1 MNSHKRKNEP
11 VELTLYSNK
20 VSPGEWKSFFTTML
34 KWKVPGLDF
43 LDFTLLFP
51 LRACEVIFVKKANTI
66 RVFVRGNME
75 RIKKLGPL
83 IFPFRALEDR
93 KNISEI
99 VRGGFLF
106 GFYVIRDVDM
116 FQFMVKEQVQQLRIR
131 VVPFLG
137 KLIGFG
143 SVIEND
149 GRKKGVI
156 LLNPEKFME
165 IDMEKNPSFFMELL
179 DRPILKSVHMHSEQP
194 LFEIDEIKIGVE
206 NFDIFKHSLIAGM
219 SGTGKSKFIEMFVNS
234 ISGKGEDVRIVVVD
248 PHNEFSSKLKGEV
261 IDYKGKHIEP
271 LEIGGD
277 ASPMTTQ
284 LIVQLMISVIGESN
298 KYSERV
304 LFYAVYLLS
313 EINKLSLENINLL
326 LTDSAKRMEFASMA
340 ENDEIKRFFSVEFD
354 DIYMHHF
361 NSAVLP
367 ILNFISEYE
376 LYIGKKKNVV
386 SLMDMISRNKV
397 TIVSFDPQ
405 FFGRRMIKFLAG
417 AIIQQMYIF
426 AITHKLK
433 HKTLLVI
440 DEFPVVESLVVKNIL
455 SETRKFN
462 LYLYLSLQYLGQI
475 QKEILDSILT
485 NVYNVITFRLSKS
498 DAGYLSSLM
507 DLKVEEFF
515 KRRISPSELE
525 EEKRRIFIDLKVR
538 ECVIRL
544 FDGDKYM
551 IPMKVKTVDVG
562 KWRDGTYGSNVPKG
576 MLPEY
581 SRAEEAPFVPY
592 TDAVEEER
600 VGGKVYRMETEVR
613 MEGEQVAQRPGE
625 VGSGGG
631 AAESP
636 PMQEFRERAPMPP
649 DVPDLQRTVV
659 DSTGEEESAE
669 GGEGEAESTDGGEGG
684 GAGEEGEAGEE
695 SKEGEPAGEEGE
707 AAGGEREKEGEDS
720 PEEEAGGESPESGE
734 ESGGDAEREREGGKE
749 EDNDSAAEEKGEGEA
764 EEEGKGSG
772 DDDGWGEGG
781 EEERGERGGDEGS
794 EAREEPE
801 SEISAI
807 RDLKRRIAEREA
819 MARAAAGEPVA
830 EPAAEAPAEKK
841 AGAAPKRKAPA
852 RRKKAPAGKT
862 PAKKSRGKKGAGRN
876 AGKVKKA
883 GRGAAGGKSAGR
895 KGAARGGGKKG
906 NAPARRKAGKK
917 KR

>member
-1 MNSHKRKNEP
+1 MNSHKRRNEP

-20 VSPGEWKSFFTTML
+20 VSPGEWKSFLTTML

-51 LRACEVIFVKKANTI
+51 FRACEIIFVKKANTI
-66 RVFVRGNME
+66 RTFVKGERD

-83 IFPFRALEDR
+83 IFPFRAMDER
-93 KNISEI
+93 KNVSEI
-99 VRGGFLF
+99 IKGKIPF
-106 GFYVIRDVDM
+106 GLYILRDVDM
-116 FQFMVKEQVQQLRIR
+116 FSFMVKEQAQQIR
-131 VVPFLG
+131 VKVVPFFG
-137 KLIGFG
+137 KLFAFG
-143 SVIEND
+143 SVIEDD
-149 GRKKGVI
+149 GGKRLLI

-179 DRPILKSVHMHSEQP
+179 DRPILKSVHMHSELP

-219 SGTGKSKFIEMFVNS
+219 SGTGKSKFIEMFVKSVEN
-234 ISGKGEDVRIVVVD
+234 KHDDTRIVVID
-248 PHNEFSSKLKGEV
+248 PHNEFSSRLKGEV

-284 LIVQLMISVIGESN
+284 LIVQLMISVIGEAN

-313 EINKLSLENINLL
+313 EINQLSLENINLL

-386 SLMDMISRNKV
+386 SLMDSIRNNKV

-426 AITHKLK
+426 AITNKLNT
-433 HKTLLVI
+433 KTILLI

-485 NVYNVITFRLSKS
+485 NVYNVVTFRLSKS

-562 KWRDGTYGSNVPKG
+562 KWRDGTYHGHVPKKLLAQYEDAG
-576 MLPEY
+576 GEI
-581 SRAEEAPFVPY
+581 PFVPFS
-592 TDAVEEER
+592 EKQNEER
-600 VGGKVYRMETEVR
+600 TAGKVYRMETELR
-613 MEGEQVAQRPGE
+613 MEGETQAAPA
-625 VGSGGG
+625 SPFGG
-631 AAESP
+631 AGNGANEP
-636 PMQEFRERAPMPP
+636 APMQEFKEKAPMEP
-649 DVPDLQRTVV
+649 DMPDLQKTII
-659 DSTGEEESAE
+659 EEADEPSPSAAYESPSD
-669 GGEGEAESTDGGEGG
+669 EGESG
-684 GAGEEGEAGEE
+684 
-695 SKEGEPAGEEGE
+695 SY
-707 AAGGEREKEGEDS
+707 S
-720 PEEEAGGESPESGE
+720 GESSSE
-734 ESGGDAEREREGGKE
+734 
-749 EDNDSAAEEKGEGEA
+749 
-764 EEEGKGSG
+764 
-772 DDDGWGEGG
+772 EGG
-781 EEERGERGGDEGS
+781 EEEEEEEYPQPGTDEKPDEEKPSEGGESPAEEHFPDE
-794 EAREEPE
+794 REESEEGEEEGEPENDGMGEE
-801 SEISAI
+801 SENGG
-807 RDLKRRIAEREA
+807 AEEEAEQEGESDILTKYLGRKVLREA
-819 MARAAAGEPVA
+819 VS
-830 EPAAEAPAEKK
+830 
-841 AGAAPKRKAPA
+841 
-852 RRKKAPAGKT
+852 RRKKASAKKAGKSAKPAKSASKPKKGASSSKKASKKGAKASASKKRAAPPKKKAPGK
-862 PAKKSRGKKGAGRN
+862 PAKKPAKKN
-876 AGKVKKA
+876 PPSSKKNK
-883 GRGAAGGKSAGR
+883 GRGR
-895 KGAARGGGKKG
+895 K
-906 NAPARRKAGKK
+906 
-917 KR
+917 

>member
-1 MNSHKRKNEP
+1 MNSHKKKNDP

-20 VSPGEWKSFFTTML
+20 VSPGEWKSFFTTLL

-51 LRACEVIFVKKANTI
+51 LRACEMVFVKKANTI
-66 RVFVRGNME
+66 RVFVKGDLE

-83 IFPFRALEDR
+83 IFPFRALEDK
-93 KNISEI
+93 KNVSEI
-99 VRGGFLF
+99 VQGGFPF
-106 GFYVIRDVDM
+106 GLYVLRDVDM
-116 FQFMVKEQVQQLRIR
+116 FQFLVKEQAQQLRIR

-143 SVIEND
+143 SVIEEGN
-149 GRKKGVI
+149 RKKGVI
-156 LLNPEKFME
+156 LLNPEKFLE

-179 DRPILKSVHMHSEQP
+179 DRPILKSVHMHSENP

-219 SGTGKSKFIEMFVNS
+219 SGTGKSKFLEMFM
-234 ISGKGEDVRIVVVD
+234 KGIENKGDDTRIVVID
-248 PHNEFSSKLKGEV
+248 PHNEFSSLLKGDV
-261 IDYKGKHIEP
+261 VDYKQKHIEP

-284 LIVQLMISVIGESN
+284 LIVQLMISVIGEAN

-361 NSAVLP
+361 NTAVLP

-386 SLMDMISRNKV
+386 SLMDMIAKNRV
-397 TIVSFDPQ
+397 TMVSFDPQ

-433 HKTLLVI
+433 YKTILVI

-462 LYLYLSLQYLGQI
+462 LYLYLSLQYLGQV

-562 KWRDGTYGSNVPKG
+562 KWRDGTYQSSVPKG
-576 MLPEY
+576 ML
-581 SRAEEAPFVPY
+581 AEEMMGGEMPFVPY
-592 TDAVEEER
+592 TDKVEAER
-600 VGGKVYRMETEVR
+600 AGGKVYRMETEVR
-613 MEGEQVAQRPGE
+613 VEGEA
-625 VGSGGG
+625 SGASSEG
-631 AAESP
+631 AAAQGFGQ
-636 PMQEFRERAPMPP
+636 PMEFKERTPMPP
-649 DVPDLQRTVV
+649 DDMEGIQKTV
-659 DSTGEEESAE
+659 E
-669 GGEGEAESTDGGEGG
+669 
-684 GAGEEGEAGEE
+684 
-695 SKEGEPAGEEGE
+695 EPAE
-707 AAGGEREKEGEDS
+707 
-720 PEEEAGGESPESGE
+720 
-734 ESGGDAEREREGGKE
+734 
-749 EDNDSAAEEKGEGEA
+749 
-764 EEEGKGSG
+764 
-772 DDDGWGEGG
+772 GEGG
-781 EEERGERGGDEGS
+781 EEEAPVGEDGEEEPSPEAGEDNGEESSGDEAEGGGEGESGGGS
-794 EAREEPE
+794 GEDEVRTHESPEGKDEPE
-801 SEISAI
+801 SEGGGDDEGDGEEGGEDEAPEEGEVPPEGKEGGKGEEGEDPRRESPWGSGMESAPG
-807 RDLKRRIAEREA
+807 EA
-819 MARAAAGEPVA
+819 GQAGEDEEEEEADGENNGGGKEPPEKESGEEGA
-830 EPAAEAPAEKK
+830 EEEELRKRVKEILNMRKKLDEKGKGAAKKKASRKPPKTGKKAPGKKKGDTPGRGKK
-841 AGAAPKRKAPA
+841 AG
-852 RRKKAPAGKT
+852 
-862 PAKKSRGKKGAGRN
+862 KGAGK
-876 AGKVKKA
+876 AAKPPSKKKA
-883 GRGAAGGKSAGR
+883 A
-895 KGAARGGGKKG
+895 
-906 NAPARRKAGKK
+906 AGKK
-917 KR
+917 KSAKSKKRGRKK